1 LSETVENPGVTSSRK
16 PQRATAPEP
25 IETSLPASEVQLRL
39 QTAAKRGNL
48 PGYAPIGGAKFRVPA
63 FGMPFDHEVIAT
75 IESAGPSQKTR
86 IAFSIRMLPKLPII
100 FAIALLLTIEPG
112 QTLVDMMIPGSW
124 GWIDTRIWYYP
135 VTIIPIPFA
144 WRAAMRKSRAGAT
157 EHARLQAARIASF
170 VVESP
175 ANHTTS

>member
-1 LSETVENPGVTSSRK
+1 MVETAAQPGVKAIEK
-16 PQRATAPEP
+16 PRRAAAPEP

-48 PGYAPIGGAKFRVPA
+48 PGYSPIDGSRFRIPA

-75 IESAGPSQKTR
+75 IEPAGQTQKTR
-86 IAFSIRMLPKLPII
+86 INFSIRMLPRLPII
-100 FAIALLLTIEPG
+100 FAITLLLTIEPG

-157 EHARLQAARIASF
+157 DHARLQAARIASF
-170 VVESP
+170 VDDGASQM
-175 ANHTTS
+175 TS